1 MNAQRSLVAPLALA
15 VSLAAAL
22 IYTLVAAA
30 AGSAAPADVTFAK
43 DVAPIFFKSCAECHR
58 PGEAAPFSVLT
69 YKDVR
74 PWAKSIREKVVNR
87 TMPPWFADPHVGE
100 WANDARLTEAEIK
113 TVAAWVDGGAK
124 EGDAKDLPSA
134 PRLAAGWAIGQPDK
148 VISMPEEFTLDAS
161 GPDEYQRFDVETGF
175 KEDAYVQAVE
185 VRPGNR
191 RIVHHILVFVLPPAK
206 GDGPKVSE
214 EEAAR
219 QRAEMEKKSMQYRVG
234 FLRRTKADAPVEDD
248 GCKLPNGGA
257 GRRLDAT
264 DDEGNINFLVGYAP
278 GTPPTKPMPGSALR
292 IPAGSKLR
300 FQVHYAKVAGSVQKD
315 RSAVGLVFAKQPPQ
329 RELLVRAIANMY
341 FRIPPG
347 AENHR
352 VSACW
357 TVPEDIHVTSLWPH
371 THFRGSSQRI
381 EAFFPD
387 GRREVLLNV
396 PRYDFGW
403 QLMYYPKREMALPKG
418 TRVLVTSTFD
428 NSARNKANP
437 DPAQAVRWGDPSYD
451 EMMIG
456 FVSYTK
462 DAQSLKGATALN
474 AGETGRR

>member
-1 MNAQRSLVAPLALA
+1 MNTRRTRIFSLALGLSLSA
-15 VSLAAAL
+15 GLIVALAAQ
-22 IYTLVAAA
+22 
-30 AGSAAPADVTFAK
+30 GPRSAQNVTFSK
-43 DVAPIFFKSCAECHR
+43 DVAPIFNKACAECHR
-58 PGEAAPFSVLT
+58 AGEAAPFSTLT

-74 PWAKSIREKVVNR
+74 PWAKSIREKVANR
-87 TMPPWFADPHVGE
+87 TMPPWHADPHVGE
-100 WANDARLTEAEIK
+100 WANDRRLTQAEID
-113 TVAAWVDGGAK
+113 TVVAWVDQGAK
-124 EGDAKDLPSA
+124 EGDPKDLPPA
-134 PRLAAGWAIGQPDK
+134 PRFAEGWAIGQPDK
-148 VISMPEEFTLDAS
+148 IITMPEEFTLDAS

-175 KEDAYVQAVE
+175 KEDVYVQAVE
-185 VRPGNR
+185 TRPGNR
-191 RIVHHILVFVLPPAK
+191 RIVHHILVFVLPPAREAA
-206 GDGPKVSE
+206 PKVSE
-214 EEAAR
+214 GEAAR
-219 QRAEMEKKSMQYRVG
+219 QRAEAEKKSIQYKTG

-257 GRRLDAT
+257 GRRLDAA

-278 GTPPTKPMPGSALR
+278 GTPPTKPLPGSALR

-315 RSAVGLVFAKQPPQ
+315 RSAVGLVFAEQPPQ
-329 RELLVRAIANMY
+329 REVLVRAVANMY
-341 FRIPPG
+341 FLIPPG
-347 AENHR
+347 AENHH

-371 THFRGSSQRI
+371 THFRGTSQRI

-418 TRVLVTSTFD
+418 TRILVTSAFD

-437 DPAQAVRWGDPSYD
+437 DPTQAVRWGDPSYD
-451 EMMIG
+451 EMMVG
-456 FVSYTK
+456 FISYTK
-462 DAQSLKGATALN
+462 DAQNLKGATALN
-474 AGETGRR
+474 TGEAGRK